1 MNICIDVDIANCEEA
16 VKILNKIKKSN
27 TIIIVGKIVIEYI
40 GRAASYAPQGDRI
53 ILLKPDGSLLIHES
67 SKVEPL
73 NWQPPKSVALFNC
86 IEGRLRI
93 ESHRYNPHEEVVID
107 FIDIEFI
114 KACNI
119 TSSKLFIIG
128 RESDIVNLIALNPSS
143 IVDASTIVGT
153 DIPTPYGKIDLLLKD
168 EKENLIIVEVKNEKA
183 GIAAVLQLKRYLE
196 YYISRGFSVKGV
208 LVAPSITDD
217 AMAMI
222 IKEGIK
228 YISINQIMNHI
239 KNTYSYLKFK
249 T

>member
-1 MNICIDVDIANCEEA
+1 MNICIDINIVDCEEIA
-16 VKILNKIKKSN
+16 KILNKIKKSN

-40 GRAASYAPQGDRI
+40 GRATSYAPQGDRI
-53 ILLKPDGSLLIHES
+53 VLLKPDGSLLIHES

-73 NWQPPKSVALFNC
+73 NWQPPKSTALFNC
-86 IEGRLRI
+86 IEDRLRI
-93 ESHRYNPHEEVVID
+93 ESHRYNPREEVIID

-128 RESDIVNLIALNPSS
+128 RESDIVNFITLNPSS
-143 IVDASTIVGT
+143 IIDASTIVGT
-153 DIPTPYGKIDLLLKD
+153 DIPTPYGKIDVLLKD
-168 EKENLIIVEVKNEKA
+168 EKENLIVVEVKNEKA
-183 GIAAVLQLKRYLE
+183 GTAAVLQLKRYLE
-196 YYISRGFSVKGV
+196 YYISRGFNAKGV
-208 LVAPSITDD
+208 LVAPSITDE

-228 YISINQIMNHI
+228 YISVNQIMNHI